1 VIKLKKTSMLK
12 KNYEFKKVLTS
23 GKYWGGNYL
32 DIFIMKNNF
41 NTNMLGIAVGKKTGN
56 SVKRNFIK
64 RRIRENYRL
73 LEEKIISGYSLVILW
88 KKRNCNK
95 DMAFFYI
102 KNDMERILKK
112 AKLLKE

>member
-1 VIKLKKTSMLK
+1 MLK

-32 DIFIMKNNF
+32 DVFIMKNNL

-73 LEEKIISGYSLVILW
+73 LEDNLKTGYSLVIMW
-88 KKRNCNK
+88 KKKTCDEK
-95 DMAFFYI
+95 LTFFYI
-102 KNDMERILKK
+102 KKDMQKIFEK
-112 AKLLKE
+112 ANLL